1 MSFFNLFHADKDD
14 VDEEKVDKAD
24 PTIQNNQDWS
34 FSSSFLYSLSLITTM
49 GKHKQLLR
57 NAC

>member
-1 MSFFNLFHADKDD
+1 MSLFNSFYADKDD

-24 PTIQNNQDWS
+24 TTVKNNQDWS

-49 GKHKQLLR
+49 GK
-57 NAC
+57 NINSFEMT

>member
-1 MSFFNLFHADKDD
+1 MSFFNSFYADKDD

-49 GKHKQLLR
+49 GKHK
-57 NAC
+57 NG